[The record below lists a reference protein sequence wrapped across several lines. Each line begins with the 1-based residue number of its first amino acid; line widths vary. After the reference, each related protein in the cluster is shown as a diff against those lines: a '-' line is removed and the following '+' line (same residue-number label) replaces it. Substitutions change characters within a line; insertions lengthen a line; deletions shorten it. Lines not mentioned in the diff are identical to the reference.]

1 MQGKKIQPITFWFQ
15 GSTIQA
21 NYFYLQVVRDNT
33 YNSCQI
39 EYFLQNETIDSLGND
54 VITILQN
61 GNLTV
66 NGADYISYNTSPNGN
81 DFLYT
86 WSGQQLNITYIP

>member
-1 MQGKKIQPITFWFQ
+1 
-15 GSTIQA
+15 
-21 NYFYLQVVRDNT
+21 LQVIFDNT

-39 EYFLQNETIDSLGND
+39 EYFMQNEVIDQQGNN
-54 VITILQN
+54 VITVLQR

-66 NGADYISYNTSPNGN
+66 NGSDYISYNTSPNGN

-86 WSGQQLNITYIP
+86 WSGVKLGLTYIP